1 MTGLEVLVAL
11 AAVAA
16 GSTVQRTLGFG
27 AALVSVPL
35 LLLIDP
41 RLVPGPITIAG
52 LALIGLMLVGTH
64 RDADWRGVRWIAV
77 GLVPGTVVAGVA
89 VALLPQT
96 MLVAGAG
103 LLILAAVGAVLAQ
116 RHPPVGRRSLL
127 GSGALSGFMGTT
139 AGVGGPPVALLYHG
153 AQAAVLR
160 ATLARVFLVSAVLTL
175 VALAGARRL
184 GTTEWMTGLALMPG
198 GPLGYAVGGR
208 LAGRVDGARLRTG
221 VLVVSA
227 LSALAAIARALL

>member
-1 MTGLEVLVAL
+1 MTGIEVVVAVV
-11 AAVAA
+11 AVAI
-16 GSTVQRTLGFG
+16 GSTVQRALGFG

-41 RLVPGPITIAG
+41 RLVPGPVTIAG
-52 LALIGLMLVGTH
+52 LALIGLMVAGTH

-77 GLVPGTVVAGVA
+77 GLVPGTAVAAVA
-89 VALLPQT
+89 LALLPQAV
-96 MLVAGAG
+96 LAAGAG
-103 LLILAAVGAVLAQ
+103 FLILGAVGAVLAQ
-116 RHPPVGRRSLL
+116 RRLPVRRRSLL

-153 AQAAVLR
+153 AQAPVLR
-160 ATLARVFLVSAVLTL
+160 ATLARVFLVSAVFTL

-184 GTTEWMTGLALMPG
+184 GTTEWATGLVLMPG
-198 GPLGYAVGGR
+198 GPLGYAAGGR
-208 LAGRVDGARLRTG
+208 LAPHIDGARLRSG

-227 LSALAAIARALL
+227 LSALAVIARALL